1 MQKVESEPQE
11 PEPQVE
17 PIKKQRKPRGRP
29 KGTTKKEGTTRTR
42 TKKITDL
49 GRAETLQQWIEEGEM
64 ING

>member
-49 GRAETLQQWIEEGEM
+49 GRAETLQQ
-64 ING
+64 